1 MTGQTVGASPTL
13 NMPNNTHGRD
23 WACVSWFN
31 KISNTVANK
40 SCRSLGVAVAA
51 LVFVITF
58 IPFTG
63 C

>member
-40 SCRSLGVAVAA
+40 TCRSLGVAVAA
-51 LVFVITF
+51 
-58 IPFTG
+58 
-63 C
+63 